1 MKYINNAIVLTKR
14 LILEIST
21 DHVGHS
27 LMLSHLAWWLLSRFE
42 HTGAINDLQ
51 RAIRASGEAVKGLA
65 PMDPNGSAIL
75 TLQSLLFL
83 KRFERFKR
91 TYDLQ
96 NAISAIQ
103 KTIKTLP
110 ENHPDV
116 AVLLIIRRMLLINRF
131 NQPKPKAATL
141 KPHQRTPTFVKEFR
155 KSVLFVDRFD
165 ETGHREDLDQAI
177 HHCGNAVAT
186 VPLDHPYRP
195 TFLAAMALAQGHR
208 GFLFDAK
215 QDMKEG
221 FQACEESLTVPQ
233 VHGWAV
239 QALLLE
245 RRFLRFG
252 DIQDLEKAV
261 LASEQAAEAAPPG
274 HLDRLLTLGVLG
286 SVLTTRYEQFGDLN
300 DVAKAIRALKEGLEA
315 TPMGDYDRPSRQKA
329 LSAALQT
336 RYHLMRSEEDIEN
349 AIAASEE
356 AVAAT
361 PAAHA
366 ALSGRLELLSAC
378 YLERFLNSGVAEDL
392 GQAVDI
398 NERARRAIPAGGPVG
413 PDVLQKLSM
422 ILKARFEHSGEQED
436 LTNSIQRSEQAA
448 ATIPLD
454 HPLRAVVVAQLGQLF
469 SLRFDQFGALND
481 LQKAIHASQES
492 LATIPPLHISTGDL
506 LHNHS
511 VLLTTRFTRL
521 GDEGDLLEA
530 FTTMIYS
537 YNLTPIAHPDRPIS
551 LNNMSLRFSSI
562 YFQYGDM
569 DCLQQATE
577 LLEEAIELAPGRHP
591 VRPTLLINIS
601 YLFAAKFVC
610 HGHIN
615 DSLSAN
621 RAIEE
626 ALDLTPLDSYRRGV
640 RLLAMAKVY
649 RLTDVGKSLKL
660 CLDTWQCRTLSPA
673 LRIEAASLAAKLLV
687 VDTKWAEAGSLLE
700 AAIKEIPK
708 VSSRLLCRDDQQYL
722 LAKYSALAGDAMS
735 IALQAGSS
743 AWSALGLLELGRG
756 IIMGYAIDCRGDLSE
771 LEAQNPTL
779 FTKFSNL
786 RIEIDSPLVPAVP
799 YQPSDEDQRRRRVQ
813 AIEEIDETLASIREL
828 PGFNEFQ
835 LTASSESLLTMS
847 AEEGPI
853 VIFNSTKVRSDA
865 LIVTR
870 SGIKSLRLPKL
881 VRSDVVDRMG
891 KLARLVRGRH
901 STYPQRNQE
910 LFEILLWLW
919 EVAVEPVFDDL
930 HLGPVA
936 DGGLYPR
943 VWWIGVG
950 PLAVAPFHAAGD
962 HSTLSSTRNTL
973 SRAISSYIPTLK
985 ALSYARQKKLEF
997 RSNPNSRL
1005 LIVTMPITADTT
1017 SVQESFS
1024 TPGTLIRRWSPLTNV
1039 AVEADRIMETVKDR
1053 GCTVARLNSPTATE
1067 VLEVLPDYHAIH
1079 FACHGVSEAKN
1090 PSNSHL
1096 LLRGDPG
1103 RITVQDIS
1111 NRNIK
1116 NAQIAYLSACCTAH
1130 NSSVKLANESIHI
1143 ASGFQLAG
1151 FSHVL
1156 GMLWPSSDVACCQ
1169 VAVEFYRLLFDG
1181 DGGDGHQAVSAAYHC
1196 SVKKWRHENLSQP
1209 IKWATFIHTGA

>member
-1 MKYINNAIVLTKR
+1 MKYINNAIVLTKK

-116 AVLLIIRRMLLINRF
+116 AVLLIIRRTLLIKRF

-141 KPHQRTPTFVKEFR
+141 KPHQRTPTFVNAFM
-155 KSVLFVDRFD
+155 KSIPFVERFD
-165 ETGHREDLDQAI
+165 RTGHRDDLDEAI
-177 HHCGNAVAT
+177 HHCGNAVAA
-186 VPLDHPYRP
+186 VPLDHPQRP
-195 TFLAAMALAQGHR
+195 TILAAMALVLGER
-208 GFLFDAK
+208 GFSFEDKHDVEDGL
-215 QDMKEG
+215 QV
-221 FQACEESLTVPQ
+221 CEESLTVPELA
-233 VHGWAV
+233 GWGV
-239 QALLLE
+239 KALLLE
-245 RRFLRFG
+245 RKFVRFG
-252 DIQDLEKAV
+252 DVQDLEKAV
-261 LASEQAAEAAPPG
+261 RATEQAAEAAPPG
-274 HLDRLLTLGVLG
+274 HPDRIPTLDILG
-286 SVLTTRYEQFGDLN
+286 SVLTSRFMQFSDLN
-300 DVAKAIRALKEGLEA
+300 DLAKAIRAIEEGLAA
-315 TPMGDYDRPSRQKA
+315 TAIGDPFRPVRQHA
-329 LSAALQT
+329 LSQALAI
-336 RYHLMRSEEDIEN
+336 RYSCIRSEEDIDN
-349 AIAASEE
+349 AIAASQE

-361 PAAHA
+361 PVAHA
-366 ALSGRLELLSAC
+366 ALSLRLKRLSGC
-378 YLERFLNSGVAEDL
+378 YRDKFLNSGAAADL
-392 GQAVDI
+392 CQAVDFS
-398 NERARRAIPAGGPVG
+398 ERALRATPAGGQAG
-413 PDVLQKLSM
+413 AHVLHELSM
-422 ILKARFEHSGEQED
+422 ILHARFEHSGKQED
-436 LTNSIQRSEQAA
+436 LTNSIQRSEQAVA
-448 ATIPLD
+448 AMPLD
-454 HPLRAVVVAQLGQLF
+454 HPQRAVAVGHLGKLF
-469 SLRFDQFGALND
+469 SCRFDRFGALND
-481 LQKAIHASQES
+481 LQKAIHASEES
-492 LATIPPLHISTGDL
+492 LAATPPLHFARASHLQNYGCL
-506 LHNHS
+506 LS
-511 VLLTTRFTRL
+511 IRFKRL
-521 GDEGDLLEA
+521 GDKDDFLES
-530 FTTMIYS
+530 FRTMIAS
-537 YNLTPIAHPDRPIS
+537 YQLTPREHPGRAIILHNLSID
-551 LNNMSLRFSSI
+551 FSTVF
-562 YFQYGDM
+562 FQYGEM
-569 DCLQQATE
+569 DF
-577 LLEEAIELAPGRHP
+577 LLRAIELIEEAVHLTPVGHP
-591 VRPTLLINIS
+591 LRPTMLMNLS
-601 YLFAAKFVC
+601 DLFAAKFVRS
-610 HGHIN
+610 GHIP
-615 DSLSAN
+615 DSQCAN

-626 ALDLTPLDSYRRGV
+626 AVDSTPFDYHSRGT
-640 RLLAMAKVY
+640 LLLGMARVY
-649 RLTDVGKSLKL
+649 RLTDVGKSLKVYL
-660 CLDTWQCRTLSPA
+660 ETWRCRTLSPE
-673 LRIEAASLAAKLLV
+673 LRIEAASIAAELLV
-687 VDTKWAEAGSLLE
+687 VDSKWAEARSLLE
-700 AAIKEIPK
+700 AAIEEIPN
-708 VSSRLLCRDDQQYL
+708 VSSRLLCHDDQQYL

-743 AWSALGLLELGRG
+743 AWSVLGLLELGRG

-799 YQPSDEDQRRRRVQ
+799 YQPTDEDQRRRRVQ
-813 AIEEIDETLASIREL
+813 AIKEIDETLASIREV
-828 PGFNEFQ
+828 PGFKEFQ
-835 LTASSESLLTMS
+835 LLASSESLLTMS

-870 SGIKSLRLPKL
+870 SGIKSLRLPKME
-881 VRSDVVDRMG
+881 RSDVVDRMG

-901 STYPQRNQE
+901 STYPRRNQE

-997 RSNPNSRL
+997 RSNPNSSL
-1005 LIVTMPITADTT
+1005 LIVTMPITADTP
-1017 SVQESFS
+1017 SVPESIS
-1024 TPGTLIRRWSPLTNV
+1024 TPGTLIRRWSPLTN
-1039 AVEADRIMETVKDR
+1039 ATVEADRIMEMVKDR
-1053 GCTVARLNSPTATE
+1053 GCTVTRLNSPTATE

-1079 FACHGVSEAKN
+1079 FACHGVSESKN

-1116 NAQIAYLSACCTAH
+1116 NAQIAYLSACCTAD

-1181 DGGDGHQAVSAAYHC
+1181 DGGDGHQAVSAAYHR
-1196 SVKKWRHENLSQP
+1196 SVKKWRNENLSQP